1 MENNDIFL
9 TGADI
14 NDEKKENENEVIEQK
29 DMNQIE
35 DNKEENQNE
44 TTDKQEKNKEIE
56 NENVNENETIDK
68 KETNPELKNEDEIE
82 KENENEINKEI
93 KNENENENETEK
105 KETNLEVENEKNET
119 SEIKETNNEVENE
132 NKNETPEKK
141 DTNIETENENE
152 KNENNKEVQNE
163 EEKINESPENNETE
177 NNKENEITDE
187 NSKIESIKNK
197 GSPFLTEAL
206 EDINEEIK
214 EEINQEEIINNN
226 KKREEE
232 KEKVGQYYFPMIINR
247 YRKENYSSAGYL
259 FNHPQR
265 PIDTSKKLNFK
276 TNPGLCRGP
285 VKMNF
290 KPKRDITPINDL
302 MNYLQEIF
310 HIPPSSRSVSI
321 PYDNFRERMK
331 FQFLSRSPHVFG
343 NFKFPP
349 KNIVYHSIDSNY
361 REDKIIKARNIA
373 MVKLPKIKQVYNYSS
388 QDNIHKNDVKNYSI
402 SKPF

>member
-105 KETNLEVENEKNET
+105 KETNNEL
-119 SEIKETNNEVENE
+119 ENE
-132 NKNETPEKK
+132 NKTETPEKK
-141 DTNIETENENE
+141 EPNIETENENE

-163 EEKINESPENNETE
+163 EEKINESPENETE

-259 FNHPQR
+259 FKHPQR

-310 HIPPSSRSVSI
+310 HIPPVSRSVSI

>member
-44 TTDKQEKNKEIE
+44 TTDKNEINKEIE

-68 KETNPELKNEDEIE
+68 KESNPEVQNENEDE
-82 KENENEINKEI
+82 KVNENEINKEI
-93 KNENENENETEK
+93 KTENENENETEK
-105 KETNLEVENEKNET
+105 KETNNEL
-119 SEIKETNNEVENE
+119 ENE
-132 NKNETPEKK
+132 NKTETPEKK
-141 DTNIETENENE
+141 EPNIETENENE

-163 EEKINESPENNETE
+163 EEKINESPENETE

-206 EDINEEIK
+206 DNINEEIK
-214 EEINQEEIINNN
+214 EEINPEEN
-226 KKREEE
+226 KNIKKEEE

-259 FNHPQR
+259 FKHPQR

-310 HIPPSSRSVSI
+310 HIPPVSRSVSI

-331 FQFLSRSPHVFG
+331 MQFLSRNTHVFG

-373 MVKLPKIKQVYNYSS
+373 MVKLPKIKQGFNFSS
-388 QDNIHKNDVKNYSI
+388 QDPIHKNDVKNYSI

>member
-14 NDEKKENENEVIEQK
+14 NDERNENENEVIEQK
-29 DMNQIE
+29 DMNQIDE
-35 DNKEENQNE
+35 NKEENPNE
-44 TTDKQEKNKEIE
+44 TTDKKEIDVNLE
-56 NENVNENETIDK
+56 NENVNENETNDK
-68 KETNPELKNEDEIE
+68 KESNPEVQNENENE
-82 KENENEINKEI
+82 KVNENENEINKEI
-93 KNENENENETEK
+93 KTENENENETEK
-105 KETNLEVENEKNET
+105 KETNNEL
-119 SEIKETNNEVENE
+119 ENE
-132 NKNETPEKK
+132 NKTETPEQKEP
-141 DTNIETENENE
+141 NNETENENE
-152 KNENNKEVQNE
+152 KNENNKETENE
-163 EEKINESPENNETE
+163 EEKINETQNKETE
-177 NNKENEITDE
+177 NTKENETLNE
-187 NSKIESIKNK
+187 NTPIDSIKNK

-206 EDINEEIK
+206 DNINEEIK
-214 EEINQEEIINNN
+214 EEINPEEN
-226 KKREEE
+226 KNIKKEEE

-247 YRKENYSSAGYL
+247 YKKENYSSAGYL
-259 FNHPQR
+259 FKHPQR
-265 PIDTSKKLNFK
+265 PIDTSKKINFK

-310 HIPPSSRSVSI
+310 HIPPVSRSVSI

-331 FQFLSRSPHVFG
+331 MQFLSRNPHVFG

>member
-152 KNENNKEVQNE
+152 KNENNK
-163 EEKINESPENNETE
+163 
-177 NNKENEITDE
+177 D
-187 NSKIESIKNK
+187 SKIESIKNK

-259 FNHPQR
+259 FKHPQR

>member
-14 NDEKKENENEVIEQK
+14 NDEKNENENEVIEQK
-29 DMNQIE
+29 EMNQIE
-35 DNKEENQNE
+35 ENKEENPNE
-44 TTDKQEKNKEIE
+44 TTDKKEINLDLE
-56 NENVNENETIDK
+56 NDKIKENETIDK
-68 KETNPELKNEDEIE
+68 KESNPEVQNENEDE
-82 KENENEINKEI
+82 KVNENEINKEI
-93 KNENENENETEK
+93 KTENENENETEK
-105 KETNLEVENEKNET
+105 KETNNEL
-119 SEIKETNNEVENE
+119 ENE
-132 NKNETPEKK
+132 NKTETPEKK
-141 DTNIETENENE
+141 EPNIETENENE
-152 KNENNKEVQNE
+152 KNENNKETENE
-163 EEKINESPENNETE
+163 EEKINETPQNKETE
-177 NNKENEITDE
+177 NNKENETIEE
-187 NSKIESIKNK
+187 NTPIESIKNK

-206 EDINEEIK
+206 ENINEEIK
-214 EEINQEEIINNN
+214 EEINEEEN
-226 KKREEE
+226 KNIKKEEE

-259 FNHPQR
+259 FKHPQR

-310 HIPPSSRSVSI
+310 HIPPVSRSVSI

-331 FQFLSRSPHVFG
+331 MQFLSRNPHVFG

-373 MVKLPKIKQVYNYSS
+373 MVKLPKIKQGFNFSS
-388 QDNIHKNDVKNYSI
+388 QDPIHKNDVKNYSI